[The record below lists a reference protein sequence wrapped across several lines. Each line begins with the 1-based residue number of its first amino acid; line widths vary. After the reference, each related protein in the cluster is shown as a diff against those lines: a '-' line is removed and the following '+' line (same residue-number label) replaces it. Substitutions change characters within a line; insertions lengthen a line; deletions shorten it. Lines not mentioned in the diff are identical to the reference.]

1 MGYLTKYGTNWGSI
15 PEEGGEIF
23 WVAPAASYVTIG
35 SRSYSASD
43 DNDGLSPERALRT
56 INRAWG
62 LVTANQDETIALL
75 PGTHSAAAA
84 GTSTATSI
92 AANIAGVRMT
102 GIPRGSQTGNP
113 YRKKTFVTCA
123 AADETINVTA
133 ANIEMSNFTLLG
145 DVLNTASANL
155 NLSAAANGFY
165 MHDFGVDVIA
175 QTAGTSILGIDAT
188 GAATGVCIQRG
199 HLKADGA
206 FGALVDVTGLV
217 DSYVEDCDFEL
228 TAGTH
233 AGTLTVGAAAT
244 VTIRRNSFFGAGT
257 HTAAINGTGATVAGA
272 CRLHYNL
279 FSVLCTV
286 PIDGFSATNLT
297 DMLNNYIAT
306 VGAGTGGTL
315 ISLNT

>member
-1 MGYLTKYGTNWGSI
+1 MAFLTKYGTNWGSI
-15 PEEGGEIF
+15 PEQGGNIY
-23 WVAPAASYVTIG
+23 WVAPSASYTIEG
-35 SRSYSASD
+35 RSYSASD
-43 DNDGLSPERALRT
+43 DNDGLSPEKALRR

-62 LVTANQDETIALL
+62 LVAASVDDTIALL

-84 GTSTATSI
+84 GTATATSI
-92 AANIAGVRMT
+92 AANVAGVRMV
-102 GIPRGSQTGNP
+102 GIPRNSQTGNP

-165 MHDFGVDVIA
+165 MHDFAVDVTA
-175 QTAGTSILGIDAT
+175 QTAGTSILGIDAA

-199 HLKADGA
+199 HFKSDGA
-206 FGALVDVTGLV
+206 FGPMVDTTALV
-217 DSYVEDCDFEL
+217 DSYVEDCNFEQ
-228 TAGTH
+228 TAGTAANH
-233 AGTLTVGAAAT
+233 ILVGAATT
-244 VTIRRNSFFGAGT
+244 VIIRRNSHFGAGT
-257 HTAAINGTGATVAGA
+257 ITAAVDGTGATVAGA

-286 PIDGFSATNLT
+286 PIDNFSATNLT
-297 DMLNNYIAT
+297 DLLNNYIAT
-306 VGAGTGGTL
+306 IGAGTGGTL

>member
-15 PEEGGEIF
+15 PEQGGNIY
-23 WVAPAASYVTIG
+23 WVAPAASYTIEG
-35 SRSYSASD
+35 RTYVASD
-43 DNDGLSPERALRT
+43 DNDGLSPEKALRR
-56 INRAWG
+56 INRAWAM
-62 LVTANQDETIALL
+62 VAASVDDTIALL

-92 AANIAGVRMT
+92 AANVAGVRMI
-102 GIPRGSQTGNP
+102 GIPRNSQTGNP

-133 ANIEMSNFTLLG
+133 ADIEMANFTLLG

-165 MHDFGVDVIA
+165 MHDFAVDVTA
-175 QTAGTSILGIDAT
+175 QTASTSILGIDAT
-188 GAATGVCIQRG
+188 GAATGVAIQRG
-199 HLKADGA
+199 YFRVDGA
-206 FGALVDVTGLV
+206 FGAMVDVTGLV
-217 DSYVEDCDFEL
+217 SSYVEDCDVDL
-228 TAGTH
+228 TAGTL
-233 AGTLTVGAAAT
+233 AAAMTVGAAAT
-244 VTIRRNSFFGAGT
+244 VTIRRNSFYGAGT
-257 HTAAINGTGATVAGA
+257 HTAAISGTGATVAGA

-286 PIDGFSATNLT
+286 PIDNFSATNLT

>member
-15 PEEGGEIF
+15 PEQGGNIYWVSPSDSYTIEGRT
-23 WVAPAASYVTIG
+23 YT
-35 SRSYSASD
+35 ASD
-43 DNDGLSPERALRT
+43 DNDGLSPERALRR
-56 INRAWG
+56 INRAWA
-62 LVTANQDETIALL
+62 LVTANVDDTIALL
-75 PGTHSAAAA
+75 PGTHSAATA
-84 GTSTATSI
+84 GTSTAASI
-92 AANIAGVRMT
+92 AANVAGVRMV

-113 YRKKTFVTCA
+113 YRKRTFVTCA

-133 ANIEMSNFTLLG
+133 ADIEMANFTLLG

-165 MHDFGVDVIA
+165 MHDFAVDVSA

-188 GAATGVCIQRG
+188 GAATGVLIKRG
-199 HLKADGA
+199 YFWSDGA
-206 FGALVDVTGLV
+206 FGAMVDVTGLIN
-217 DSYVEDCDFEL
+217 STVEDCDFDQ

-244 VTIRRNSFFGAGT
+244 VMLRRNSFYGAGT

-272 CRLHYNL
+272 CRCHYNL

-286 PIDGFSATNLT
+286 PIDNFSATNLT
-297 DMLNNYIAT
+297 DLLNNYIAT

-315 ISLNT
+315 VSANT